1 MDPLICG
8 TLVVLAGLA
17 GVPMEDAR
25 VEPRDS
31 AVETLAA
38 TVETTAAHSPTPAPR
53 SAEPAAVSFRFL
65 TREEGHELLLSDV
78 HLTIRHPVEGTL
90 VDTVSNGPYLVA
102 FIPAGRY
109 EVAATHEGRERRMN
123 LTIPR
128 AEPRSVALY
137 W

>member
-1 MDPLICG
+1 MGPFICG
-8 TLVVLAGLA
+8 TLFVLAGLA
-17 GVPMEDAR
+17 GAPMDDAS
-25 VEPRDS
+25 VEARDS
-31 AVETLAA
+31 AMETLAA
-38 TVETTAAHSPTPAPR
+38 VSPTSATR
-53 SAEPAAVSFRFL
+53 NAEPAAVSFRFL

>member
-1 MDPLICG
+1 MDLYTCG

-17 GVPMEDAR
+17 GAPMD
-25 VEPRDS
+25 D
-31 AVETLAA
+31 A
-38 TVETTAAHSPTPAPR
+38 TVEARETIAAVAPAPR

-65 TREEGHELLLSDV
+65 TREEGHEILLSDV
-78 HLTIRHPVEGTL
+78 HVTIRHPVEGTL